1 MPTAASHIKAMAIGH
16 KSPLSPSDLQGWR
29 KCPPD
34 VGNIKGHGNRGYF
47 LHQKSMYKKGRYFS
61 TLYFIQHHHGLRFI
75 ALAFLISF
83 LC

>member
-1 MPTAASHIKAMAIGH
+1 LVTVLVFDIWVDIPRSAFS
-16 KSPLSPSDLQGWR
+16 L
-29 KCPPD
+29 
-34 VGNIKGHGNRGYF
+34 NGYSQCR
-47 LHQKSMYKKGRYFS
+47 LLPVTLRRWQSGINTSMYKKGRYFS